1 MERNFVV
8 HVVGNVHLPVGPF
21 SSHLRREQCLGPDA
35 ITNPH
40 DAQLQAAAVR

>member
-21 SSHLRREQCLGPDA
+21 SSHLQEQCLGPDA
-35 ITNPH
+35 ITNLYN
-40 DAQLQAAAVR
+40 AQLQAAAV